1 MAAAAAAAAAAAGAA
16 SRGRPGCA
24 SPGQQRRWRRPRRWF
39 RMRPGGALF
48 ALLASL
54 LLLLLLRLLWCWTD
68 APARSRYPLAHRTPA
83 APRASHPGTLV
94 APPLLSGAQTL
105 AGCEESTGSG
115 GLGVGWDE
123 GVREAAQDE
132 WEVSQGRP

>member
-1 MAAAAAAAAAAAGAA
+1 
-16 SRGRPGCA
+16 
-24 SPGQQRRWRRPRRWF
+24 
-39 RMRPGGALF
+39 MRPGGALF

-68 APARSRYPLAHRTPA
+68 APARSRYPLAHGAPA
-83 APRASHPGTLV
+83 APRAAHPGTLA
-94 APPLLSGAQTL
+94 APF
-105 AGCEESTGSG
+105 GCADFGRLRG
-115 GLGVGWDE
+115 VDGQRPLGVGWDR